1 LEVAVKLDAEPAL
14 GALDIGNDFVMRD
27 ATDIGDDNARIRFH
41 VTPEESGLAFLSG
54 EEDEDDDEPDV
65 VITREKDSG
74 GGGGGGTNSEPA
86 SIGVSQVNTER
97 THYENPD
104 VPEVVIVVEP
114 GGGGGGTS
122 TDPYLAVTGGGLLVN
137 NGILQLAMQSGG
149 YAQLQPALDGL
160 SLELIGGD
168 PDGNTGLIG
177 FHVGPV
183 GATSLDTGPVNATS
197 LDTGPVNA
205 TSVNTAYLDAA
216 SITTGDIHTTD
227 LFAENF
233 DITHLDAASG
243 ALDNLTVNNGGGV
256 FLEHGPGLQASMLYG
271 EEFTGDAV
279 LKTPALKLENLYG
292 DQVSMQLIN
301 DSFDT
306 SGKSLALSENLQVRG
321 ELGISDILTGDQVF
335 FQVMPRFYAMEDED
349 GDDDDDD
356 DDDDGDVV
364 VKRRTSSGATSTAK
378 VKSSGSVYENPDVPE
393 VVIVV
398 EPGGGGGGTS
408 EDPFLKLSGGDLR
421 LMGESGIQFGSDGRF
436 NLTPNEYNQMVFTGG
451 DLLMNGGNLDV
462 GSGAMVG
469 YHLNAFSAELDSLN
483 VNVLDVAEGGAL
495 ALSGPSGDAAVG
507 LNPNGYLD
515 MRSPAG
521 VAMTNDGGDSV
532 FMEVITEQ
540 GTLSGGTWGSLKVHA
555 PMSSTSLNLGYP
567 GGDQASLH
575 VIDGGLSLDK
585 DLSVDG
591 DVAGSNGSFASDT
604 FGVALV
610 GGPSGVLDAQYTG
623 SAGDRPAVRGVNES
637 APYWGIG
644 GDFSG
649 GYMGVNA
656 RATLPGG
663 GYRYAINAHASG
675 GAANYGLNAIVSDSE
690 ASNNY
695 GLKATASDG
704 NNNYGVRAEASG
716 PGYGVYAKGNNG
728 AMAGTF
734 IGNVAVTG
742 SISKGGGSFKIDH
755 PLDPENKYLF
765 HSFVES
771 PDMMNV
777 YNGNAVFDATGE
789 VEVELPDWFE
799 GLNREF
805 RYQLTCV
812 GGFAPVYVSEEIEG
826 NRFTIAGGNE
836 GLKVSWQVTGI
847 RKDPWAEANRIPTE
861 VDKAPADRG
870 SYLHPEAH
878 GLPVERGLYHQRDV
892 RELQASDVAPDGRS
906 DALKRT
912 ATIKSS
918 NR

>member
-1 LEVAVKLDAEPAL
+1 MLDAQLAL
-14 GALDIGNDFVMRD
+14 GALDIGDDLVMRD
-27 ATDIGDDNARIRFH
+27 ATDIGVDNSRIRFH
-41 VTPEESGLAFLSG
+41 VTPEESGLAFLGG
-54 EEDEDDDEPDV
+54 EEGDDDGPDV
-65 VITREKDSG
+65 VITREKDSSG
-74 GGGGGGTNSEPA
+74 GGSGGSGEGPSSAPA

-122 TDPYLAVTGGGLLVN
+122 IDPYLALTGGGLLVN
-137 NGILQLAMQSGG
+137 NGIVQLAMQGGG
-149 YAQLQPALDGL
+149 YAQLQPAPDGL

-183 GATSLDTGPVNATS
+183 TTISLDTGPI
-197 LDTGPVNA
+197 NA
-205 TSVNTAYLDAA
+205 TSVDAFSVETNSVTTYDLNT
-216 SITTGDIHTTD
+216 TN
-227 LFAENF
+227 LFADNF
-233 DITHLDAASG
+233 DISSLDAG
-243 ALDNLTVNNGGGV
+243 EGRLDNLTVNNGGGITIETGSGMQP
-256 FLEHGPGLQASMLYG
+256 LMLYG
-271 EEFTGDAV
+271 EGSTGDAV
-279 LKTPALKLENLYG
+279 LRSPGLRLENNQG
-292 DQVSMQLIN
+292 DLVSMRLIN
-301 DSFDT
+301 DSYDST
-306 SGKSLALSENLQVRG
+306 GQSLYMSRNLQVKG
-321 ELGISDILTGDQVF
+321 ELGISDLTTGDQIF
-335 FQVMPRFYAMEDED
+335 FQVVPRLFAME
-349 GDDDDDD
+349 DDDDD

-364 VKRRTSSGATSTAK
+364 IKRRSSNGTTSTAK
-378 VKSSGSVYENPDVPE
+378 VKSSGSVYETPDVPE

-398 EPGGGGGGTS
+398 EPGDGGGGTS
-408 EDPFLKLSGGDLR
+408 EDPFLKISGGDLR
-421 LMGESGIQFGSDGRF
+421 LMGESGLQFGSEGRF
-436 NLTPNEYNQMVFTGG
+436 NLTPNENNQMVFTGG
-451 DLLMNGGNLDV
+451 DFLMNGGNLDV

-507 LNPNGYLD
+507 LSPNGYLD

-521 VAMTNDGGDSV
+521 VAMTNGGGDSV

-555 PMSSTSLNLGYP
+555 PMSSTSLSLGYP
-567 GGDQASLH
+567 GGDQANLY

-591 DVAGSNGSFASDT
+591 DVAGSNGSFASNS
-604 FGVALV
+604 
-610 GGPSGVLDAQYTG
+610 SGSGLLGSISGILDAEFTG
-623 SAGDRPAVRGVNES
+623 TTSDRPAVRGVNENT
-637 APYWGIG
+637 PYYGIG
-644 GDFSG
+644 GEFSG
-649 GYMGVNA
+649 GWKGVLAQATTSGFGA
-656 RATLPGG
+656 RTAVDADAFGG
-663 GYRYAINAHASG
+663 SSNVGVDAYAYDSDALSNYGVKAYAG
-675 GAANYGLNAIVSDSE
+675 GAT
-690 ASNNY
+690 NN
-695 GLKATASDG
+695 S
-704 NNNYGVRAEASG
+704 YGVRAEANGS
-716 PGYGVYAKGNNG
+716 GYGVYAKGNNG
-728 AMAGTF
+728 AKAGTF
-734 IGNVAVTG
+734 IGNVDVTG

-812 GGFAPVYVSEEIEG
+812 GGFAPIYVSEEIDG

-847 RKDPWAEANRIPTE
+847 RKDPWAEANRVPTE

-870 SYLHPEAH
+870 SYLHPEAR
-878 GLPVERGLYHQRDV
+878 GLPAEQGLYHQRDV
-892 RELQASDVAPDGRS
+892 RELESRDFSPKDRSGDTSSSTASQR
-906 DALKRT
+906 
-912 ATIKSS
+912 S

>member
-1 LEVAVKLDAEPAL
+1 VKLENQPAL
-14 GALDIGNDFVMRD
+14 GALDIGNDLVMRD
-27 ATDIGDDNARIRFH
+27 ATDIGGDNARIRFH
-41 VTPEESGLAFLSG
+41 VTPEESGLAFLGG
-54 EEDEDDDEPDV
+54 EEGEDDDEPDV

-74 GGGGGGTNSEPA
+74 SGDDGDGPSTAPA
-86 SIGVSQVNTER
+86 SIGVSQVNTGKTR
-97 THYENPD
+97 YEDPD
-104 VPEVVIVVEP
+104 VPEVHVVVEP

-122 TDPYLAVTGGGLLVN
+122 TDPYLRFSGGGLLIQ
-137 NGILQLAMQSGG
+137 NGVVQLAMQNGG
-149 YAQLQPALDGL
+149 YAQLQPAPDGL

-177 FHVGPV
+177 FQVGPV
-183 GATSLDTGPVNATS
+183 SATSLDTGPI
-197 LDTGPVNA
+197 NA
-205 TSVNTAYLDAA
+205 TSVDAFSVETNSVTTYDLNT
-216 SITTGDIHTTD
+216 TN
-227 LFAENF
+227 LFADNF
-233 DITHLDAASG
+233 DISSLDAG
-243 ALDNLTVNNGGGV
+243 EGRLDNLTVNNGGGITIETGTGMQP
-256 FLEHGPGLQASMLYG
+256 LMLYG
-271 EEFTGDAV
+271 EGSTGDAV
-279 LKTPALKLENLYG
+279 LRSPGLRLENNEG
-292 DQVSMQLIN
+292 DLVSMRLIN
-301 DSFDT
+301 DSYDST
-306 SGKSLALSENLQVRG
+306 DKSLYMSRNLQVKG
-321 ELGISDILTGDQVF
+321 ELGISDLTTGDQIF
-335 FQVMPRFYAMEDED
+335 FQVVPRLFAMEE
-349 GDDDDDD
+349 DDDDD

-364 VKRRTSSGATSTAK
+364 IKRRSSNGATSTAK
-378 VKSSGSVYENPDVPE
+378 VKSSGSVYEDPDVPE
-393 VVIVV
+393 VHIVV

-421 LMGESGIQFGSDGRF
+421 LMGESGLQFGSDGRF
-436 NLTPNEYNQMVFTGG
+436 NLTPNENNQMVFTGG
-451 DLLMNGGNLDV
+451 DFLMNGGNLDV

-507 LNPNGYLD
+507 LSPNGYLD

-521 VAMTNDGGDSV
+521 VSMTNGGGDSV

-555 PMSSTSLNLGYP
+555 PMSSTTLSLGYP
-567 GGDQASLH
+567 GSDQANLY

-591 DVAGSNGSFASDT
+591 DVAGSNGAFASNSS
-604 FGVALV
+604 GSGLL
-610 GGPSGVLDAQYTG
+610 GSISGVLDAEFTG
-623 SAGDRPAVRGVNES
+623 TTSDRPAVRGVNENT
-637 APYWGIG
+637 PYYGIG
-644 GDFSG
+644 GEFTG
-649 GYMGVNA
+649 GWKGV
-656 RATLPGG
+656 RAL
-663 GYRYAINAHASG
+663 AMASG
-675 GAANYGLNAIVSDSE
+675 FGDRTAVDADAFGGNSNVGVDAYAYDSDASTNYGVKAY
-690 ASNNY
+690 AGGATNN
-695 GLKATASDG
+695 S
-704 NNNYGVRAEASG
+704 YGVRAEANGSG
-716 PGYGVYAKGNNG
+716 HGVYAKGNNG
-728 AMAGTF
+728 AKAGTF
-734 IGNVAVTG
+734 IGNVDVTG

-755 PLDPENKYLF
+755 PLDPENKFLF

-812 GGFAPVYVSEEIEG
+812 GGFAPVYVSEEIES

-870 SYLHPEAH
+870 SYLHPEAR
-878 GLPVERGLYHQRDV
+878 GLPTERGLYHQRDV
-892 RELQASDVAPDGRS
+892 RELQALDVAPDGRS